1 MAGYTDAGLTTATVG
16 NSAPQQI
23 MPTTEGPSVT
33 VCSASGPAAAHVPV
47 QHSMAAQSA
56 REGESQFMARNPIYV
71 EPADGQLDIDSARF
85 APSDARPAQT
95 GAAKGVYM
103 PTPVAGSSSPWN
115 APSHAATSKAN
126 AAGAAE
132 YEQPDLPGPSKEG
145 ELPADRSGKEASAAA
160 PAQAKHSSSKA
171 PSEVPIMHGGPEHHL
186 TEPQRPA
193 QHAQRGLLHP
203 AISANEHQSL
213 ASVLAPAAIPRT
225 MGPRRCLAE
234 QVRQRMQ
241 RASKAS
247 QDPVPEEA
255 SCAISTPELSA
266 ELQGKIRPIVPDPP
280 RPEAAQR
287 QVNTAAVKKQ
297 SCDMTVSRTIASLAL
312 QAKQGALVRS
322 AALGQAST
330 AVGQSAAAVAKAKKT
345 SKQAMALAARADA
358 AAFCCM
364 LPSVAA
370 AAAPAAPGQQAD
382 VQAPDQVPNVPGHR
396 LQNKGGTKLSKE
408 APKQRRIPDNNLHR
422 DVASAHSVGKG
433 RLPRDIANLDTAEP
447 ADQEEADERATS
459 WQDVED
465 GMEVT
470 SALVAKP
477 APVHAP
483 KPALAPAPT
492 PVPAPEPTVVPSLAF
507 MPAPA
512 VLPVPAVV
520 PAPAVV
526 RAPAPVPARKR
537 GRTAA
542 QNMVPSRKSA
552 RVAGRTARGAG
563 QP

>member
-1 MAGYTDAGLTTATVG
+1 
-16 NSAPQQI
+16 
-23 MPTTEGPSVT
+23 
-33 VCSASGPAAAHVPV
+33 
-47 QHSMAAQSA
+47 
-56 REGESQFMARNPIYV
+56 MARNPIYV
-71 EPADGQLDIDSARF
+71 EPADGQLDTDSARF

-266 ELQGKIRPIVPDPP
+266 ELQGKIRPIVSALP
-280 RPEAAQR
+280 RPKAAQR
-287 QVNTAAVKKQ
+287 QANTAAVKKQ
-297 SCDMTVSRTIASLAL
+297 SCDMTASRTTASLAL
-312 QAKQGALVRS
+312 QAKQVASKRS
-322 AALGQAST
+322 AVLGKGS
-330 AVGQSAAAVAKAKKT
+330 AAVAQKAAADAKAKEMC
-345 SKQAMALAARADA
+345 KQATALAAQADA
-358 AAFCCM
+358 GGFCCKV
-364 LPSVAA
+364 PSVAA
-370 AAAPAAPGQQAD
+370 ASAPAAPGQQAD
-382 VQAPDQVPNVPGHR
+382 VQAPDKVPKIPGPR
-396 LQNKGGTKLSKE
+396 PQNNGGINLCKD
-408 APKQRRIPDNNLHR
+408 ARKQRRIPDNNLHR
-422 DVASAHSVGKG
+422 DVAPAHSVGKG
-433 RLPRDIANLDTAEP
+433 RLPKIIAYLDTAES
-447 ADQEEADERATS
+447 ADQEEADVRTTS

-470 SALVAKP
+470 SALAPKP

-483 KPALAPAPT
+483 TPALAPAPT
-492 PVPAPEPTVVPSLAF
+492 PVPAPEPAVVPPLAST
-507 MPAPA
+507 PTPA
-512 VLPVPAVV
+512 VVPGPAVV
-520 PAPAVV
+520 PAAAIVP
-526 RAPAPVPARKR
+526 APAPVPARKR